1 MNEQTSRATFR
12 ECGTGK
18 NKILGSMLGANPPP
32 FSQSQTPAVFFLED
46 APKSLPTHT
55 TPPPPFFFFPS
66 LHRYVIFRLCRGF
79 LAFNRFARPPSRS
92 QPHPFFFT
100 LEKSNEHHTCTPHA
114 PLHRTNGEAHR
125 DLPPASPQFYPSDRR
140 VPRYSR
146 TGIAA
151 RGPLTRSFALWR
163 VSGTR
168 AGPTS
173 LTS

>member
-1 MNEQTSRATFR
+1 MQRFASVGR
-12 ECGTGK
+12 GK
-18 NKILGSMLGANPPP
+18 IKSWAPCWGRTHPRSLNLKLPLSS
-32 FSQSQTPAVFFLED
+32 FSKT
-46 APKSLPTHT
+46 LPSHCPHT
-55 TPPPPFFFFPS
+55 QPPPPLFFSSLPSIVMLFF
-66 LHRYVIFRLCRGF
+66 
-79 LAFNRFARPPSRS
+79 AFAAASSPLIVSPAPLPAPNPTL
-92 QPHPFFFT
+92 FFFT